1 MENWGVSKPIV
12 CIIHPEVIVLKS
24 GPGSWIFYNFNKIQA
39 CLNLPHFPH
48 HSILIGGGTKTKSNT
63 HRLLDVL
70 KVVFYSLIIISFKN
84 QWEKILC
91 TVLLCVENGAEKE
104 DFLPSGKKEEE
115 QLSTHTHKLINGS
128 SVQKNQQPTT
138 KFL

>member
-1 MENWGVSKPIV
+1 
-12 CIIHPEVIVLKS
+12 
-24 GPGSWIFYNFNKIQA
+24 
-39 CLNLPHFPH
+39 
-48 HSILIGGGTKTKSNT
+48 
-63 HRLLDVL
+63 
-70 KVVFYSLIIISFKN
+70 
-84 QWEKILC
+84 
-91 TVLLCVENGAEKE
+91 VENGAEKE